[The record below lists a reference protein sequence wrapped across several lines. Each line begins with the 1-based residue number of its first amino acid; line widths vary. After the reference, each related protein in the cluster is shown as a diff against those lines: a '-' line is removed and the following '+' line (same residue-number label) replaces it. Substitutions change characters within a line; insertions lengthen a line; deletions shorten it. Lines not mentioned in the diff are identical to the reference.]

1 MTISPALRVF
11 AWLSFIAEVLIIG
24 TGGAVRLTGS
34 GLGCDQW
41 PLCTPGSLVP
51 TEALS
56 WHSYVEFGNRTMTGV
71 VGIVALLTL
80 HFALAAAGGRRSV
93 LHAIWVAIGGIV
105 VAAGTYAIFN
115 MTGNGPAGS
124 VVMSV
129 ILLLAVIVGAIYSV
143 KTTLVRRDLL
153 ILAWIVLGGVM
164 AQAVVGGSA
173 VLTGLNPFIV
183 GFHYVSSLALVC
195 VTAAFIVRMN
205 ATTGPRELAT
215 PKWYMI
221 ITHVTSLVLAVTI
234 FFGVLTTANGPHS
247 GDKYVE
253 RDGFDASLL
262 AHVHSWPGYTLFA
275 LALVI
280 LIAAFVKKLPT
291 RGWALTFIVAL
302 TVQIIVGVI
311 QARDALPPMLVGIH
325 MVIAALSAAAY
336 VMIIFRLKRPVAS
349 A

>member
-93 LHAIWVAIGGIV
+93 LPAIWFAIGGIV

-129 ILLLAVIVGAIYSV
+129 ILL
-143 KTTLVRRDLL
+143 
-153 ILAWIVLGGVM
+153 
-164 AQAVVGGSA
+164 
-173 VLTGLNPFIV
+173 P
-183 GFHYVSSLALVC
+183 
-195 VTAAFIVRMN
+195 
-205 ATTGPRELAT
+205 P
-215 PKWYMI
+215 
-221 ITHVTSLVLAVTI
+221 
-234 FFGVLTTANGPHS
+234 TTACAITPPS
-247 GDKYVE
+247 
-253 RDGFDASLL
+253 
-262 AHVHSWPGYTLFA
+262 T
-275 LALVI
+275 
-280 LIAAFVKKLPT
+280 
-291 RGWALTFIVAL
+291 
-302 TVQIIVGVI
+302 I
-311 QARDALPPMLVGIH
+311 QARMSRSRRTSVVLTE
-325 MVIAALSAAAY
+325 
-336 VMIIFRLKRPVAS
+336 
-349 A
+349 